1 MILLRDL
8 KCFSVFLRKYTVGR
22 TVFHPFYVSDG
33 RVPRYPDR
41 YTLSL
46 DRYDGSTIMKNKI
59 RLDGLTLIVR
69 SVKRSADYYC
79 KKLGFK
85 LVVDA
90 APHFALIR
98 VGGPRG
104 GTIGLLCLSNAT
116 KGGVKKI
123 TAKQKQAFHV
133 ELSTDNLDG
142 LYKELLAKGVRIN
155 TPPHDEPWERSMDV
169 IDPDGYMLEF
179 AQR

>member
-1 MILLRDL
+1 MR
-8 KCFSVFLRKYTVGR
+8 
-22 TVFHPFYVSDG
+22 H
-33 RVPRYPDR
+33 VPQCPHRC
-41 YTLSL
+41 TLFFN
-46 DRYDGSTIMKNKI
+46 RYDGSSIVKNKI
-59 RLDGLTLIVR
+59 RLDGLTLTVR

-79 KKLGFK
+79 EKLGFE

-104 GTIGLLCLSNAT
+104 GTIGLLSLTKAK
-116 KGGVKKI
+116 KGGVRKRS
-123 TAKQKQAFHV
+123 AKQRRAFHV

-142 LYKELLAKGVRIN
+142 LYKDLLAKRVRIN

-169 IDPDGYMLEF
+169 VDPDGYTLEF